1 MILSFRRKVKVLA
14 SVFVFVVLSALLWVG
29 QLNNSLPSENN
40 KFLAYKLCKKYAH
53 GCGIPESWCDL
64 KRIQVAKLD
73 RVVDGDTIVV
83 YIGRSRF
90 KVRYI
95 GVDTPELHPVEC
107 FAKQAREFNR
117 QLLRRAKYVYL
128 VKDVRDTDK
137 YGRLLRYVFTDSDFI
152 NLKLVQ
158 KGYAKVLTIPPDVTF
173 ASCFLRYQKQ
183 AREEGKGLWGPECG
197 AWGKIG
203 KKSISPHAQK

>member
-1 MILSFRRKVKVLA
+1 MILSFRRKIKVLA
-14 SVFVFVVLSALLWVG
+14 SVFVFVVLSALFWVG

-53 GCGIPESWCDL
+53 ECGISESWCDL
-64 KRIQVAKLD
+64 RRIQVAKLD

-83 YIGRSRF
+83 YVKKARF

-107 FAKQAREFNR
+107 FAKQAKEFNT
-117 QLLRRAKYVYL
+117 QLLRKAKYVYL
-128 VKDVRDTDK
+128 IKDVRDTDK
-137 YGRLLRYVFTDSDFI
+137 YGRLLRYVFTDTDFV

-158 KGYAKVLTIPPDVTF
+158 KGYARVLTVSPDVMF
-173 ASCFLRYQKQ
+173 ASCFLKYQKR
-183 AREEGKGLWGPECG
+183 ARDKGEGLWG
-197 AWGKIG
+197 
-203 KKSISPHAQK
+203 SRSN